1 MTSSYLVSVSC
12 LGAAA
17 LTFIHITDWG
27 NDALGKRHLHFSCT
41 NIHAVLQLYEHP
53 TPPFFCV
60 TGKLFLFKS
69 VVANILE
76 TDVDLPQVH
85 RPFGGLSVL
94 ADIRGFIRWAD
105 IRGSDGGYP
114 TRG

>member
-60 TGKLFLFKS
+60 TGKLVLFKS
-69 VVANILE
+69 VVANILPAITLIE
-76 TDVDLPQVH
+76 V
-85 RPFGGLSVL
+85 
-94 ADIRGFIRWAD
+94 
-105 IRGSDGGYP
+105 
-114 TRG
+114 

>member
-17 LTFIHITDWG
+17 LTFVHITDWG

-60 TGKLFLFKS
+60 TGKLVLFKS
-69 VVANILE
+69 VVANILRAIKLIE
-76 TDVDLPQVH
+76 VRIQKRIGQSWCDHIEYLTC
-85 RPFGGLSVL
+85 FS
-94 ADIRGFIRWAD
+94 
-105 IRGSDGGYP
+105 
-114 TRG
+114 